1 MSKRAALYSR
11 STPYFTAL
19 SRIESCPALKQYLF
33 AVTIAKSGANACTKC
48 PAVTILHHSFPTSSY
63 SSRTWLWNCAS
74 DISKW
79 MVSSISVSSALP
91 KGPFFSSRF
100 IPLLASSQFVAVY
113 ARSARSNMSPH
124 SLLPA
129 IGEAGFRRS
138 DKSTTRERRRRQLR
152 ELSRGRGTWYL
163 FLSFP
168 VLQSAMRQNI
178 VYYV

>member
-1 MSKRAALYSR
+1 MWTNGVRDEKRDAVMPLTSKHAAFCSR

-19 SRIESCPALKQYLF
+19 SRVESCSALKQYLF

-48 PAVTILHHSFPTSSY
+48 PTVAILHHSFPTSSY
-63 SSRTWLWNCAS
+63 SSRTWLGNCS
-74 DISKW
+74 GDISKW

-113 ARSARSNMSPH
+113 ARSDRSNMSAH

-129 IGEAGFRRS
+129 IEKLDFAVQINRRLVNDIDGNCGS
-138 DKSTTRERRRRQLR
+138 
-152 ELSRGRGTWYL
+152 
-163 FLSFP
+163 
-168 VLQSAMRQNI
+168 
-178 VYYV
+178 